1 MAYLDA
7 LGEYFSFPSIYQAGC
22 WQADRGLSTGEQK
35 KHCPEA
41 AMKRHSPSNIVLPPW
56 SLLASGHCHS
66 PHLSHDTEQSVQS
79 MFSLKPRPH
88 QEVGK
93 RIKIM

>member
-1 MAYLDA
+1 MFQGNSPVSPPDTSRWSA
-7 LGEYFSFPSIYQAGC
+7 SRQT
-22 WQADRGLSTGEQK
+22 LSPEQQK

-41 AMKRHSPSNIVLPPW
+41 AMKVHSLNNVMPPKVELAGCGTLPF
-56 SLLASGHCHS
+56 
-66 PHLSHDTEQSVQS
+66 PHISARTLNGP
-79 MFSLKPRPH
+79 FSLKPRPH